1 MMKGR
6 IFCALSSCLF
16 RIVPVFETVMLF
28 MRVTYDKITQIQI
41 YDHYSLFRGYVSER
55 RDIQMR
61 KDILKGV
68 VSEARAITC

>member
-1 MMKGR
+1 M
-6 IFCALSSCLF
+6 F
-16 RIVPVFETVMLF
+16 F

-41 YDHYSLFRGYVSER
+41 YDNYSLFHGYVSER

-68 VSEARAITC
+68 VSEARALTC